1 MYPRETLVTVAQEG
15 ARIRSVAR
23 SLSDVMSVLDRPTI
37 ESTPDGPSIES
48 LRSDFF
54 GIADDT
60 ADDSS
65 EDLRSF
71 AKSIPD
77 VARGVVIVAC
87 SDTAVHAAR
96 AAVALIPDPSVPIA
110 VVDRLPRYV
119 GAMDCVIVLTPDP
132 ADREAEE
139 AVVRCRQVGAMVMV
153 AAPTSGPVAE
163 AGSGYGLVVPDIPGA
178 VEESW
183 GRYVATV
190 TGGCGL
196 VGQLPIQGVLDYA
209 ADAVDREMEASGPER
224 DESVNPA
231 RQLGL
236 RMKDHRVVI
245 AGDGATR
252 HVASFAARR
261 LLQHGIVAATA
272 DTAELARFYSYL
284 HRGTSMDTAID
295 SSSETMTR
303 LGSGAISDVDKSIFY
318 DPFLDAPAVQPLAAV
333 VVPGPGGY
341 SGRGRNDEP
350 DTGVSR
356 AYPSEQELSRL
367 ERYFD
372 ARPVTVVDL
381 TASDLHSAVAY
392 ICVLAARCAAAAA
405 YVVAQ
410 E

>member
-15 ARIRSVAR
+15 ARIRAVAR

-37 ESTPDGPSIES
+37 ESTPDGPSTES

-60 ADDSS
+60 TDESS
-65 EDLRSF
+65 EDLRYF

-96 AAVALIPDPSVPIA
+96 AAVALIPDPSVPIV

-139 AVVRCRQVGAMVMV
+139 AVMRCRQVGAMVIV

-163 AGSGYGLVVPDIPGA
+163 AGSGYGLGIPDIPG
-178 VEESW
+178 VTEESW
-183 GRYVATV
+183 GRYIATV

-196 VGQLPIQGVLDYA
+196 VRQLPIQGVLDYA
-209 ADAVDREMEASGPER
+209 ADAVDREMEASGPDR

-236 RMKDHRVVI
+236 RMKDHRVVV

-252 HVASFAARR
+252 HVASFAAMR
-261 LLQHGIVAATA
+261 LLHHGIVAATA
-272 DTAELARFYSYL
+272 DTAELVRFYSDL

-295 SSSETMTR
+295 SSGETGT
-303 LGSGAISDVDKSIFY
+303 GSGSAGSDVDKSIFY

-333 VVPGPGGY
+333 VVPDLGGD
-341 SGRGRNDEP
+341 SNWGRNDEP
-350 DTGVSR
+350 DAGVSR

-367 ERYFD
+367 DRYFD